1 MSNSGNLIEKY
12 GVSGSTMFSIWEG
25 RLKEIKKMQ
34 SFGSASPADTDAH
47 IHQLKLEII
56 GEFRKN
62 IGKEIKSGRVF
73 WVCVAAA
80 IVDVIILG
88 AAGSAVNVGPFAIAF
103 LACILAAIYVKKGW
117 QKNLEKFREA
127 VVDFDEQYF
136 DGEIMFKW
144 KNGVEI

>member
-1 MSNSGNLIEKY
+1 MSNSSNLIEKY
-12 GVSGSTMFSIWEG
+12 GVSGSTMFSIWEE

-34 SFGSASPADTDAH
+34 NFGSASPADTDAQ

-56 GEFRKN
+56 GKFREN
-62 IGKEIKSGRVF
+62 IGKEMKSRKVF

-88 AAGSAVNVGPFAIAF
+88 AAGSAANTGPFAIAF